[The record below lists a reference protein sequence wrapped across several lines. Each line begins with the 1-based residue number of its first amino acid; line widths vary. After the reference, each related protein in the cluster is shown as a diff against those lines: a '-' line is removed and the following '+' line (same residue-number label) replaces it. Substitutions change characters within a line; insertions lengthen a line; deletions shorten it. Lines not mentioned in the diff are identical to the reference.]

1 MSLPILRRRLVPA
14 VALAAL
20 LASPGLQ
27 AQHEGHDHG
36 PSTPQATS
44 DAPLASL
51 AFQLS
56 ADPAEVDFGDAY
68 QGEVLVQ
75 EVIFTNT
82 GSEPFP
88 VLRIQTSC
96 GCTVAKLF
104 GPNDTEL
111 PTKPRNNQPIVV
123 LAPGEQLK
131 TNVEFKTAGKHGQVE
146 QRMQVH
152 HTDPKVT
159 PASVPVKVRVSKGIE
174 ITPAWVNLGNVAKSE
189 RREQIVTISS
199 LDLGDWKVT
208 GFESQIEEQPL
219 PEWLSFE
226 VLPVPEPE
234 EGINAAPVLSNERK
248 VKIIVDGELPVG
260 AISPRVR
267 ILVDHERIGHVDFTI
282 TGIVQSNVT
291 FKAGE
296 GPLAQNINFDK
307 VAPDAKV
314 TRTVVIENLEPEAP
328 YLLESADLLTSKKDF
343 FSTEIRTI
351 EAGVKY
357 EVDITVDGAIGD
369 PFFRGSLVLRADH
382 PDEPSKMLPFHGWVR
397 K

>member
-1 MSLPILRRRLVPA
+1 MFLTTVRRRLAPA

-20 LASPGLQ
+20 LASPALQ
-27 AQHEGHDHG
+27 AQHAGHDHAA
-36 PSTPQATS
+36 QA
-44 DAPLASL
+44 APAAASL
-51 AFQLS
+51 AYQLS
-56 ADPAEVDFGDAY
+56 ADPAVVDFGDAY
-68 QGEVLVQ
+68 KGEVLIQ
-75 EVIFTNT
+75 EVLFTNT
-82 GSEPFP
+82 GSEPYP

-96 GCTVAKLF
+96 GCTVAKIY

-131 TNVEFKTAGKHGQVE
+131 TNVEFKTQGKHGLVE
-146 QRMQVH
+146 QRMQLH

-174 ITPAWVNLGNVAKSE
+174 VTPAWVNLGQIAKSE
-189 RREQIVTISS
+189 RREQVITVSS
-199 LDLGDWKVT
+199 LDLGDWTVT
-208 GFESQIEEQPL
+208 GFESQVAEQPL

-234 EGINAAPVLSNERK
+234 QGVNAPPVLTNERK
-248 VKIIVDGELPVG
+248 VKVIVQGPLPVG

-267 ILVDHERIGHVDFTI
+267 VRVDHERIDHVDFTI

-296 GPLAQNINFDK
+296 GPMAQNINFDK
-307 VAPDAKV
+307 IAPEDKV
-314 TRTVVIENLEPEAP
+314 TRTVTIENLEPATP
-328 YLLESADLLTSKKDF
+328 YLLESADLLTSKEDF
-343 FSTEIRTI
+343 FVTELRTI
-351 EAGVKY
+351 EEGVKY